1 MALERKQEV
10 DMGVEDFLE
19 LRENDPN
26 HRYEYIDGEIYMM
39 TGGKR
44 GHALIGANICGILKD
59 LLRDRPCLVFN
70 SDACV
75 QLSEER
81 YVCPDATV
89 SCDRRDR
96 EGDDDSFVRYPCF
109 VVEVLSPGTKAHDR
123 GLKAQLYQE
132 YPTIQ
137 EFLLID
143 SEAPKAQL
151 YRRDRESSDV
161 WTIHMLH
168 LESIVEL
175 ESLGLHFPVAEIYEK
190 TRFVQ

>member
-1 MALERKQEV
+1 VNE
-10 DMGVEDFLE
+10 FFE
-19 LRENDPN
+19 LRDGDHN

-39 TGGKR
+39 TGGKPV
-44 GHALIGANICGILKD
+44 HALIGANVCRILGN
-59 LLRDRPCLVFN
+59 LLQDKPCLVFN

-89 SCDRRDR
+89 SCDRRDQ
-96 EGDDDSFVRYPCF
+96 DDEAAFIRYPSF
-109 VVEVLSPGTKAHDR
+109 LVEVLSPGTKAHDQ
-123 GLKAQLYQE
+123 GVKAQLYQE

-143 SEAPKAQL
+143 SESTRVQL
-151 YRRDRESSDV
+151 YRRDSASRDLWS
-161 WTIHMLH
+161 IHMLN

-175 ESLGLHFPVAEIYEK
+175 ESLGVHFSVAEIYEK
-190 TRFVQ
+190 TRFTR

>member
-1 MALERKQEV
+1 
-10 DMGVEDFLE
+10 MGVEDFLE

-44 GHALIGANICGILKD
+44 GHALIGANVCRILGN
-59 LLRDRPCLVFN
+59 LLQGRPCLVFN

-96 EGDDDSFVRYPCF
+96 EGNDDSFVRYPCF

-123 GLKAQLYQE
+123 GLKAQIYQE
-132 YPTIQ
+132 HPTIQ

-151 YRRDRESSDV
+151 YRRDRASNDV

-168 LESIVEL
+168 LESMVEL
-175 ESLGLHFPVAEIYEK
+175 ESLGLHFPVVEIYGK
-190 TRFVQ
+190 TRFVK